1 MLPPRAVWA
10 FFEAPPGNSLRTAWR
25 RLALGVA
32 TVVQGPFVSSK
43 VMTRSGRRRGVSV
56 DSLGGEMCGPWARE
70 ETGPCSG
77 AVGCTQEGGVECSR
91 KNGDVVYAAS
101 SWMCLNP
108 SSYSCGVK

>member
-1 MLPPRAVWA
+1 LPPRAVWA

-43 VMTRSGRRRGVSV
+43 VMTRSGRRRGVSF
-56 DSLGGEMCGPWARE
+56 DSLGGEMCGPWACE

-77 AVGCTQEGGVECSR
+77 AVGCTQEGG
-91 KNGDVVYAAS
+91 DVMSKMDLADDRLVTGLAESAS
-101 SWMCLNP
+101 SL
-108 SSYSCGVK
+108 